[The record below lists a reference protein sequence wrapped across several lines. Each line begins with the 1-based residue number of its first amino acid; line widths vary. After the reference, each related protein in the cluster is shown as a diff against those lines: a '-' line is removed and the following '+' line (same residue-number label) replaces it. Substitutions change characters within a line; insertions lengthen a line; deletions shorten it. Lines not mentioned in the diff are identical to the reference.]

1 MPQSPQSGTRT
12 RDLLGYAG
20 SPPDPRWPGEAR
32 VAVSIVVNFE
42 EGAEFSVT
50 DGDPENEAVYEIEQR
65 LAGRS
70 DPAIDSHFEYGS
82 RAGWWRIIE
91 LLGQFGAP
99 ATVSSSGR
107 AVERLP
113 LLAQDAVRRGHEVSA
128 HGWRW
133 EGHADLDEAE
143 ERDRIARTVAAI
155 TAVTGIRPI
164 GWHTRS
170 PGSVNT
176 RRLLVE
182 EGGFL
187 YDSDA
192 YNDDLPYFVVVG
204 DKRHLV
210 LPYAFDTNDMQFFHT
225 NRFSGAADFAAYVI
239 DAFDWLHRE
248 GAHAPKM
255 MSIGLHLR
263 MIGRNNRARNPGIAE
278 VEDDIAGLIDQ
289 STHELRL
296 AWRKLHRTG
305 PPLGLS
311 RDLMIRVLANKLQ
324 EHTHG
329 GASLALRRRLQT
341 LAGDLEKGALF
352 FDPGTV
358 LKTGATLVRQWRGHT
373 HTVLVREDGFEYEG
387 QRHRS
392 LTVIA
397 ERITGAHWS
406 GPRFFGVT
414 RRAPASLLAEAGR

>member
-1 MPQSPQSGTRT
+1 MPQIRQAGTRT

-20 SPPDPRWPGEAR
+20 SPPDPHWPGGAR

-42 EGAEFSVT
+42 EGAEFSIS

-65 LAGRS
+65 LAGRP

-82 RAGWWRIIE
+82 RAGWWRIRE
-91 LLGQFGAP
+91 VLGQHGIP

-107 AVERLP
+107 AVEPLP
-113 LLAQDAVRRGHEVSA
+113 LLAQDAVRRGQEVSA

-133 EGHADLDEAE
+133 EGHADLDESE

-155 TAVTGIRPI
+155 KAVTGTRPV

-192 YNDDLPYFVVVG
+192 YNDDLPYLVQVG

-225 NRFSGAADFAAYVI
+225 NRFSGAADFAAYAI

-263 MIGRNNRARNPGIAE
+263 MIGRPGRIGALDRILRHITNQGDAWIARR
-278 VEDDIAGLIDQ
+278 VDIAN
-289 STHELRL
+289 HWL
-296 AWRKLHRTG
+296 AQF
-305 PPLGLS
+305 P
-311 RDLMIRVLANKLQ
+311 
-324 EHTHG
+324 
-329 GASLALRRRLQT
+329 
-341 LAGDLEKGALF
+341 
-352 FDPGTV
+352 
-358 LKTGATLVRQWRGHT
+358 
-373 HTVLVREDGFEYEG
+373 
-387 QRHRS
+387 
-392 LTVIA
+392 
-397 ERITGAHWS
+397 
-406 GPRFFGVT
+406 
-414 RRAPASLLAEAGR
+414 

>member
-1 MPQSPQSGTRT
+1 
-12 RDLLGYAG
+12 
-20 SPPDPRWPGEAR
+20 
-32 VAVSIVVNFE
+32 
-42 EGAEFSVT
+42 
-50 DGDPENEAVYEIEQR
+50 
-65 LAGRS
+65 
-70 DPAIDSHFEYGS
+70 
-82 RAGWWRIIE
+82 
-91 LLGQFGAP
+91 
-99 ATVSSSGR
+99 VSSSGR

-133 EGHADLDEAE
+133 EGHADLDESA

-155 TAVTGIRPI
+155 KAVTGTRPV

-182 EGGFL
+182 ERGFV

-192 YNDDLPYFVVVG
+192 YNDDLPYFVQVG

-263 MIGRNNRARNPGIAE
+263 MIGRPGRIGALDRILRHIADRGDAWIARR
-278 VEDDIAGLIDQ
+278 VDIANHWLAQFPSGG
-289 STHELRL
+289 STCPHL
-296 AWRKLHRTG
+296 
-305 PPLGLS
+305 
-311 RDLMIRVLANKLQ
+311 
-324 EHTHG
+324 
-329 GASLALRRRLQT
+329 
-341 LAGDLEKGALF
+341 
-352 FDPGTV
+352 
-358 LKTGATLVRQWRGHT
+358 
-373 HTVLVREDGFEYEG
+373 
-387 QRHRS
+387 
-392 LTVIA
+392 
-397 ERITGAHWS
+397 
-406 GPRFFGVT
+406 
-414 RRAPASLLAEAGR
+414 

>member
-1 MPQSPQSGTRT
+1 MPQSPLIVTRT

-20 SPPDPRWPGEAR
+20 SPPDPRWPGGAR

-42 EGAEFSVT
+42 EGAEFSIT
-50 DGDPENEAVYEIEQR
+50 DGDCENEAVYEIEQR
-65 LAGRS
+65 LAGRP

-82 RAGWWRIIE
+82 RAGWWRIME
-91 LLGQFGAP
+91 VLGQHGAP

-133 EGHADLDEAE
+133 EGHAGLDEAE

-155 TAVTGIRPI
+155 KEVTGRRPV

-170 PGSVNT
+170 PGSINT

-192 YNDDLPYFVVVG
+192 YNDDLPYFVQVG

-263 MIGRNNRARNPGIAE
+263 MIGRPGRIGALNRILRHMANRGDVWIARR
-278 VEDDIAGLIDQ
+278 VDIAN
-289 STHELRL
+289 HWL
-296 AWRKLHRTG
+296 AQF
-305 PPLGLS
+305 P
-311 RDLMIRVLANKLQ
+311 
-324 EHTHG
+324 
-329 GASLALRRRLQT
+329 
-341 LAGDLEKGALF
+341 
-352 FDPGTV
+352 
-358 LKTGATLVRQWRGHT
+358 
-373 HTVLVREDGFEYEG
+373 
-387 QRHRS
+387 
-392 LTVIA
+392 
-397 ERITGAHWS
+397 
-406 GPRFFGVT
+406 
-414 RRAPASLLAEAGR
+414 